1 MSSDTSWTVGQRAA
15 VLCGLGGY
23 LPPDVVTNDML
34 ATQLDTSD
42 EWIRTRTG
50 IRERRIAAP
59 GVRTSDLA
67 VEAAGRALAS
77 AGLTEVDA
85 VVLATTTPDL
95 SCPATAPQVADRL
108 GLGGRPAFDVGAAC
122 SGFVYALAVS
132 SSLVRSGLFGTVLMI
147 GADTFSNTLNPADRT
162 TRAVIGDG
170 AGAVVLRA
178 GEAGELGALLGF
190 DLGSDGSGLD
200 LMTVPALTGLQRG
213 EGRAENYFQ
222 MKGRAVFTNAVI
234 RMSESVNRLSN
245 DVGWPTEQID
255 HLVPHQANAR
265 ILTATAEQ
273 LGLPPD
279 RAVIALGALGNTVAA
294 SIPLAMCHRFA
305 EGRFDRGD
313 RVMLTAFG
321 AGLTWGSAALY
332 WPELTPKFD

>member
-1 MSSDTSWTVGQRAA
+1 MSSDTLAVAGERAA

-23 LPPDVVTNDML
+23 LPSTVVTNDML
-34 ATQLDTSD
+34 AAELDTSD

-50 IRERRIAAP
+50 IRQRRIADP

-77 AGLTEVDA
+77 AGLDEVDA

-95 SCPATAPQVADRL
+95 SCPATAPQVAHRL
-108 GLGGRPAFDVGAAC
+108 GLGGRAAFDVGAAC
-122 SGFVYALAVS
+122 SGFVYALAAS
-132 SSLVRSGLFGTVLMI
+132 SSLIRSGLFGSVLMI
-147 GADTFSNTLNPADRT
+147 GADTFSTTLNPADRT

-178 GEAGELGALLGF
+178 GAMSEPGALLGF

-213 EGRAENYFQ
+213 QGRGENYFQ
-222 MKGRAVFTNAVI
+222 MKGRAVFTRAVLA
-234 RMSESVNRLSN
+234 MSESVTRLSAEL
-245 DVGWPTEQID
+245 GWSTDQIQ

-265 ILTATAEQ
+265 ILSATADQ
-273 LGLPPD
+273 LGLPAE
-279 RAVIALGALGNTVAA
+279 RAVIGLADSGNTVAA
-294 SIPLAMCHRFA
+294 SIPLALCHRFA
-305 EGRFDRGD
+305 EGRFHHGD